1 MEDWEITVRFQYE
14 KGDKIPQGMKVG
26 DFDTDTM
33 SYDEF
38 IKSYGAPLYQFPQP
52 INLMNNDEL
61 NLGINFR

>member
-1 MEDWEITVRFQYE
+1 
-14 KGDKIPQGMKVG
+14 
-26 DFDTDTM
+26 